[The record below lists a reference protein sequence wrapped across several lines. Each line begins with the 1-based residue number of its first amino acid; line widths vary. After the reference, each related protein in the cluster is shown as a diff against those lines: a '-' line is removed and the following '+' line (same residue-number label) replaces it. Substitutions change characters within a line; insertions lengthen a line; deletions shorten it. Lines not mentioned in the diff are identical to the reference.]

1 LGRGLSNLHKINIF
15 IFAQNQKIMNEIMRQ
30 IIPIL
35 DKIAFLAFV
44 VATMFGTGL
53 KLTVQQI
60 WQPLRNIRLVVL
72 SLFTNFVLVP
82 LFVYLLLQVIPVNE
96 PVKDGLIIMALASG
110 PPALPKL
117 AQIVKG
123 NLAFSTGLMMMLML
137 GTVFYMPMVLP
148 LVLEGVEVNSWD
160 IAKPLIVMMII
171 PLVIGLLIKAK
182 YEDIALNLQTI
193 TFKISNFGLLLGLG
207 VRLIVHFNEIIILLK
222 TGVIFICAIFIIFSF
237 TVGYLL
243 GGPGIDTQRV
253 LGVGTAQRNFA
264 AALLIGTSNF
274 DDPNVI
280 SVIMVT
286 SLLMM
291 VSVLILGKKLPELD
305 QGQGVDLELEKVEV
319 S

>member
-1 LGRGLSNLHKINIF
+1 
-15 IFAQNQKIMNEIMRQ
+15 MNE

-53 KLTVQQI
+53 KLTLQQI
-60 WQPLRNIRLVVL
+60 WQPLRNIRLVFL
-72 SLFTNFVLVP
+72 SLLTNFVLVP

-123 NLAFSTGLMMMLML
+123 NLAFSTGLMMMLMF
-137 GTVFYMPMVLP
+137 GTVFYMPIVLP
-148 LVLEGVEVNSWD
+148 LVLQGVEVNSWD
-160 IAKPLIVMMII
+160 IAKPLILMMIT
-171 PLVIGLLIKAK
+171 PLGIGLLIKAT
-182 YEDIALNLQTI
+182 YQDIALNLQTI

-207 VRLIVHFNEIIILLK
+207 VRLIVHFNEILVLLK
-222 TGVIFICAIFIIFSF
+222 TGVIFVCAIFIIFSF

-291 VSVLILGKKLPELD
+291 VSVLILGKNLPELD
-305 QGQGVDLELEKVEV
+305 QEQGVDLEKVEV

>member
-1 LGRGLSNLHKINIF
+1 
-15 IFAQNQKIMNEIMRQ
+15 MNK

-53 KLTVQQI
+53 KLSVQQI
-60 WQPLRNIRLVVL
+60 WQSLRNIRLVVL
-72 SLFTNFVLVP
+72 SLLTNFVLVP
-82 LFVYLLLQVIPVNE
+82 LFVYLLLLVIPVNE
-96 PVKDGLIIMALASG
+96 PVKDGFIIMALASG

-123 NLAFSTGLMMMLML
+123 NLAFSTGLMMMLMF
-137 GTVFYMPMVLP
+137 GTVFYMPIVLP
-148 LVLEGVEVNSWD
+148 LVLQGVEVNSWD
-160 IAKPLIVMMII
+160 IAKPLILMMII

-182 YEDIALNLQTI
+182 SENIAVNLQTI

-207 VRLIVHFNEIIILLK
+207 VRLIVHFNEILVLLK

-274 DDPNVI
+274 DNPNVI

-291 VSVLILGKKLPELD
+291 VSVLILGKNLPELD
-305 QGQGVDLELEKVEV
+305 QEQGVDLEKVEV

>member
-1 LGRGLSNLHKINIF
+1 
-15 IFAQNQKIMNEIMRQ
+15 MNE

-72 SLFTNFVLVP
+72 SLLTNFVLVP
-82 LFVYLLLQVIPVNE
+82 LFVYLLLQLIPVNE

-148 LVLEGVEVNSWD
+148 LVLEGIEVNSWD

-171 PLVIGLLIKAK
+171 PLIIGLLIKNK
-182 YEDIALNLQTI
+182 SEYIALNLQTI

-207 VRLIVHFNEIIILLK
+207 VRLISHFNEILILLK
-222 TGVIFICAIFIIFSF
+222 TGVIFVCAIFIIFSF

-291 VSVLILGKKLPELD
+291 LSVLILGKKLPELD
-305 QGQGVDLELEKVEV
+305 QGQGVDLEKVEV

>member
-1 LGRGLSNLHKINIF
+1 
-15 IFAQNQKIMNEIMRQ
+15 MNEI
-30 IIPIL
+30 ISLLVPIL

-53 KLTVQQI
+53 KLTIQQI
-60 WQPLRNIRLVVL
+60 WQPLRNIRLVFL
-72 SLFTNFVLVP
+72 SLLTNFVLVP

-123 NLAFSTGLMMMLML
+123 DLAFATGLMMMLMF
-137 GTVFYMPMVLP
+137 GTVFYMPIVLP
-148 LVLEGVEVNSWD
+148 LVLQGVEVNSWD
-160 IAKPLIVMMII
+160 IAKPLILMMIT
-171 PLVIGLLIKAK
+171 PLGIGLLIKAT
-182 YEDIALNLQTI
+182 YQDIALNLQTI

-207 VRLIVHFNEIIILLK
+207 VRLIVHFNEILVLLK

-274 DDPNVI
+274 DNPNVI

-291 VSVLILGKKLPELD
+291 VSVLILGKNLPELD
-305 QGQGVDLELEKVEV
+305 QEEGMGAEIKQLEV
-319 S
+319 

>member
-1 LGRGLSNLHKINIF
+1 
-15 IFAQNQKIMNEIMRQ
+15 MNEI
-30 IIPIL
+30 ISIL

-72 SLFTNFVLVP
+72 SLLTNFVLVP
-82 LFVYLLLQVIPVNE
+82 LFVYLLVQVIPVNE

-123 NLAFSTGLMMMLML
+123 NLAFATGLMMMLMF
-137 GTVFYMPMVLP
+137 GTVFYMPIVLP
-148 LVLEGVEVNSWD
+148 LVLQGVEVNSWD
-160 IAKPLIVMMII
+160 IAKPLILMMLT
-171 PLVIGLLIKAK
+171 PLGIGLLIKTK
-182 YEDIALNLQTI
+182 SENIAVNLQTI

-207 VRLIVHFNEIIILLK
+207 VRLIVHFNEILVLLK

-243 GGPGIDTQRV
+243 GGPGIDTQIV

-274 DDPNVI
+274 DNPNVI

-291 VSVLILGKKLPELD
+291 VSVLILGKNLPELD
-305 QGQGVDLELEKVEV
+305 QEEGMGAEIKQLEV
-319 S
+319 

>member
-1 LGRGLSNLHKINIF
+1 
-15 IFAQNQKIMNEIMRQ
+15 MNE

-35 DKIAFLAFV
+35 DKLAFLAFV

-60 WQPLRNIRLVVL
+60 WQPLCNIRLVIL
-72 SLFTNFVLVP
+72 SLLTNFVLVP
-82 LFVYLLLQVIPVNE
+82 LFVYLLLQVIPLNE
-96 PVKDGLIIMALASG
+96 PVKDGFLIMALASG

-123 NLAFSTGLMMMLML
+123 NLAFSTGLMMLLML
-137 GTVFYMPMVLP
+137 GTVFYMPLTLP
-148 LVLEGVEVNSWD
+148 LVLQGVQVNSWD
-160 IAKPLIVMMII
+160 IAKPLIFLMLT
-171 PLVIGLLIKAK
+171 PLGIGLLIKAK
-182 YEDIALNLQTI
+182 YEAIAFNLQPI
-193 TFKISNFGLLLGLG
+193 TFKISNFGLLLGLV
-207 VRLIVHFNEIIILLK
+207 VRLIVHFKEIIILLK
-222 TGVIFICAIFIIFSF
+222 TGVILVCAIFIVFSF
-237 TVGYLL
+237 SVGYLL

-274 DDPNVI
+274 NDPNVVSI
-280 SVIMVT
+280 IMVT

-291 VSVLILGKKLPELD
+291 GIVIILGQKLPEID
-305 QGQGVDLELEKVEV
+305 QVQSTEVEQVEV

>member
-1 LGRGLSNLHKINIF
+1 MH
-15 IFAQNQKIMNEIMRQ
+15 Q

-35 DKIAFLAFV
+35 DKIAFLSFV

-60 WQPLRNIRLVVL
+60 WQPLRDIRLVVL
-72 SLFTNFVLVP
+72 SLLTNFILVP
-82 LFVYLLLQVIPVNE
+82 LFVYLLLQVVPLTE

-123 NLAFSTGLMMMLML
+123 NLAFSTGLMMMLMF
-137 GTVFYMPMVLP
+137 GTVFYMPIVLP
-148 LVLEGVEVNSWD
+148 LVLQGVEVNSWD
-160 IAKPLIVMMII
+160 IAKPLIVMMLT
-171 PLVIGLLIKAK
+171 PLGIGLLIKAK
-182 YEDIALNLQTI
+182 YEDVALNLQTI

-207 VRLIVHFNEIIILLK
+207 VRLIVHFSEIIVLLK
-222 TGVIFICAIFIIFSF
+222 TGVIFVCAIFIIFSF

-291 VSVLILGKKLPELD
+291 VSVLILGKNLPELD
-305 QGQGVDLELEKVEV
+305 QGQSAEIEQVEV

>member
-1 LGRGLSNLHKINIF
+1 
-15 IFAQNQKIMNEIMRQ
+15 MNE

-72 SLFTNFVLVP
+72 SLFANFVLVP

-123 NLAFSTGLMMMLML
+123 NLAFSTGLMMMLMF
-137 GTVFYMPMVLP
+137 GTVFYMPIVLP
-148 LVLEGVEVNSWD
+148 LVLQGVEVNSWD
-160 IAKPLIVMMII
+160 IAKPLILMMLT
-171 PLVIGLLIKAK
+171 PLGIGLLIKAT
-182 YEDIALNLQTI
+182 YQDIALNLQTI

-207 VRLIVHFNEIIILLK
+207 VRLIVHFNEILVLLK

-274 DDPNVI
+274 DNPNVI

-291 VSVLILGKKLPELD
+291 VSVLILGKNLPELD
-305 QGQGVDLELEKVEV
+305 QEEGMGAEIKQLEV
-319 S
+319 

>member
-1 LGRGLSNLHKINIF
+1 
-15 IFAQNQKIMNEIMRQ
+15 MNE

-72 SLFTNFVLVP
+72 SLLTNFVLVP

-123 NLAFSTGLMMMLML
+123 DLAFATGLMMMLMF
-137 GTVFYMPMVLP
+137 GTVFYMPIVLP

-171 PLVIGLLIKAK
+171 PLVIGLLIKNK
-182 YEDIALNLQTI
+182 SEDIALGLQTI
-193 TFKISNFGLLLGLG
+193 IFKISNFGLLLGLG
-207 VRLIVHFNEIIILLK
+207 VRLIVHFHEIIILL
-222 TGVIFICAIFIIFSF
+222 TNGVIFVCAIFIIFSF

-291 VSVLILGKKLPELD
+291 VSVLILGKNLPELD
-305 QGQGVDLELEKVEV
+305 QEQGVDLEKVEV

>member
-1 LGRGLSNLHKINIF
+1 
-15 IFAQNQKIMNEIMRQ
+15 MNE

-72 SLFTNFVLVP
+72 SLFANFVLVP

-123 NLAFSTGLMMMLML
+123 NLAFSTGLMMMLMF
-137 GTVFYMPMVLP
+137 GTVFYMPIVLP
-148 LVLEGVEVNSWD
+148 LVLQGVEVNSWD
-160 IAKPLIVMMII
+160 IAKPLILMMLT
-171 PLVIGLLIKAK
+171 PLGIGLLIKAT
-182 YEDIALNLQTI
+182 YQDIALNLQTI

-207 VRLIVHFNEIIILLK
+207 VRLIVHFNEILVLLK

-291 VSVLILGKKLPELD
+291 VSVLILGKNLPELD
-305 QGQGVDLELEKVEV
+305 QEEGMGAEIKQLEV
-319 S
+319 

>member
-1 LGRGLSNLHKINIF
+1 
-15 IFAQNQKIMNEIMRQ
+15 MNE

-53 KLTVQQI
+53 KLTLQQI
-60 WQPLRNIRLVVL
+60 WQPLRNIRLVFL
-72 SLFTNFVLVP
+72 SLLTNFVLVP
-82 LFVYLLLQVIPVNE
+82 LFVYLLLQVIPINE
-96 PVKDGLIIMALASG
+96 PVKDGFIIMALASG

-123 NLAFSTGLMMMLML
+123 NLAFSTGLMLMLMF
-137 GTVFYMPMVLP
+137 GTIFYMPIVLP
-148 LVLEGVEVNSWD
+148 LVLQGVEVNSWD
-160 IAKPLIVMMII
+160 IAKPLILMMLT
-171 PLVIGLLIKAK
+171 PLGIGLLIKAK
-182 YEDIALNLQTI
+182 YQDIALNLQTI

-207 VRLIVHFNEIIILLK
+207 VRLIVHFNEILVLLK

-274 DDPNVI
+274 DNPNVI

-291 VSVLILGKKLPELD
+291 VSVLILGKNLTELD
-305 QGQGVDLELEKVEV
+305 QEEGMGAEIKQLEV
-319 S
+319 

>member
-1 LGRGLSNLHKINIF
+1 MH
-15 IFAQNQKIMNEIMRQ
+15 Q

-60 WQPLRNIRLVVL
+60 WQPLRNIRLVLL
-72 SLFTNFVLVP
+72 SLLTNFVLVP
-82 LFVYLLLQVIPVNE
+82 FFVYLLLLLIPVNE
-96 PVKDGLIIMALASG
+96 PAKDGLIIMALASG

-123 NLAFSTGLMMMLML
+123 NLAFSTGLMMMLMF
-137 GTVFYMPMVLP
+137 GTVFYMPIALP
-148 LVLEGVEVNSWD
+148 LVLQGVEVNSWD
-160 IAKPLIVMMII
+160 IAKPLVFLMIT
-171 PLVIGLLIKAK
+171 PLGIGLLIKAK

-207 VRLIVHFNEIIILLK
+207 VRLIVHFNEILILLK
-222 TGVIFICAIFIIFSF
+222 TGVIFVCAIFIIFSF

-243 GGPGIDTQRV
+243 GGPGVDTQRV

-291 VSVLILGKKLPELD
+291 VSVLILGKNLPELD
-305 QGQGVDLELEKVEV
+305 PAHGVDLEKVEV
-319 S
+319 P

>member
-1 LGRGLSNLHKINIF
+1 MNYPY
-15 IFAQNQKIMNEIMRQ
+15 FARNKKFMNE

-72 SLFTNFVLVP
+72 SLLTNFVLVP

-123 NLAFSTGLMMMLML
+123 NLAFSTGLMMMLMF
-137 GTVFYMPMVLP
+137 GTVFYMPILLPSVLQ
-148 LVLEGVEVNSWD
+148 GVEVNSWD
-160 IAKPLIVMMII
+160 IAKPLILMMLT
-171 PLVIGLLIKAK
+171 PLGIGLLIKAK
-182 YEDIALNLQTI
+182 YEDIALNLQTL

-207 VRLIVHFNEIIILLK
+207 VRLIVHFGEIIVLLK
-222 TGVIFICAIFIIFSF
+222 TGVIFVCAIFIIFSF

>member
-1 LGRGLSNLHKINIF
+1 MNYPY
-15 IFAQNQKIMNEIMRQ
+15 FARNKKFMNE

-72 SLFTNFVLVP
+72 SLLTNFVLVP

-123 NLAFSTGLMMMLML
+123 NLAFSTGLMMMLMF
-137 GTVFYMPMVLP
+137 GTVFYMPIVLP
-148 LVLEGVEVNSWD
+148 SVLQGVEVNSWD
-160 IAKPLIVMMII
+160 IAKPLILMMLT
-171 PLVIGLLIKAK
+171 PLGIGLLIKAK
-182 YEDIALNLQTI
+182 YEDIALNLQTL

-207 VRLIVHFNEIIILLK
+207 VRLIVHFGEIIVLLK
-222 TGVIFICAIFIIFSF
+222 TGVIFVCAIFIIFSF

-291 VSVLILGKKLPELD
+291 VSVLIVGKNIRDDNLNVKNVENPLVKIWILW
-305 QGQGVDLELEKVEV
+305 EKEEHILKD
-319 S
+319 

>member
-1 LGRGLSNLHKINIF
+1 
-15 IFAQNQKIMNEIMRQ
+15 MNE

-72 SLFTNFVLVP
+72 SLLTNFVLVP

-123 NLAFSTGLMMMLML
+123 NLAFSTGLMMMLMF
-137 GTVFYMPMVLP
+137 GTVFYMPILLPSVLQ
-148 LVLEGVEVNSWD
+148 GVEVNSWD
-160 IAKPLIVMMII
+160 IAKPLILMMLT
-171 PLVIGLLIKAK
+171 PLGIGLLIKAK
-182 YEDIALNLQTI
+182 YEDIALNLQTL

-207 VRLIVHFNEIIILLK
+207 VRLIVHFGEIIVLLK
-222 TGVIFICAIFIIFSF
+222 TGVIFVCAIFIIFSF

-291 VSVLILGKKLPELD
+291 LSVLILGKKLPELD
-305 QGQGVDLELEKVEV
+305 QGQGVDLEKVEV

>member
-1 LGRGLSNLHKINIF
+1 
-15 IFAQNQKIMNEIMRQ
+15 MNE

-72 SLFTNFVLVP
+72 SLLTNFVLVP

-123 NLAFSTGLMMMLML
+123 NLAFSTGLMMMLMF
-137 GTVFYMPMVLP
+137 GTVFYMPIVLP
-148 LVLEGVEVNSWD
+148 LVLQGVEVNSWD
-160 IAKPLIVMMII
+160 IAKPLILMMLT
-171 PLVIGLLIKAK
+171 PLAIGLVIKAK
-182 YEDIALNLQTI
+182 YEDIALNLQTL

-207 VRLIVHFNEIIILLK
+207 VRLIVHFGEIIVLL
-222 TGVIFICAIFIIFSF
+222 TNGVIFVCAIFIIFSF

-305 QGQGVDLELEKVEV
+305 QGQGVNLEKVEV
-319 S
+319 L

>member
-1 LGRGLSNLHKINIF
+1 
-15 IFAQNQKIMNEIMRQ
+15 MNEV
-30 IIPIL
+30 IPIL
-35 DKIAFLAFV
+35 DKIAFLCFV

-53 KLTVQQI
+53 KLTVQEI

-72 SLFTNFVLVP
+72 SLLVNFVLVP
-82 LFVYLLLQVIPVNE
+82 LFVYLLVQVIPVDE
-96 PVKDGLIIMALASG
+96 PVKDGFIIMALASG

-123 NLAFSTGLMMMLML
+123 NLAFSTGLMMMLMF
-137 GTVFYMPMVLP
+137 GTVFYMPIVLP
-148 LVLEGVEVNSWD
+148 LVLQGVQVNSWD
-160 IAKPLIVMMII
+160 IAKPLILMMII
-171 PLVIGLLIKAK
+171 PLAIGLFIKSKSENISLSLQAITAK
-182 YEDIALNLQTI
+182 L
-193 TFKISNFGLLLGLG
+193 SSFGLLLGLV
-207 VRLIVHFNEIIILLK
+207 VRLIVHFSEITVLL
-222 TGVIFICAIFIIFSF
+222 TNGVIFVCAIFIVFSF

-291 VSVLILGKKLPELD
+291 VSVVILGKNLPELD
-305 QGQGVDLELEKVEV
+305 QGQSAEIEQLEV

>member
-1 LGRGLSNLHKINIF
+1 
-15 IFAQNQKIMNEIMRQ
+15 MNEVIL
-30 IIPIL
+30 IL

-72 SLFTNFVLVP
+72 SLLTNFVLVP
-82 LFVYLLLQVIPVNE
+82 LFVYLLLQVIPLNE

-123 NLAFSTGLMMMLML
+123 NLAFSTGLMMMLMF

-160 IAKPLIVMMII
+160 IAKPLILMMLT
-171 PLVIGLLIKAK
+171 PLGIGLLIKAK
-182 YEDIALNLQTI
+182 YQDIALNLQTI

-207 VRLIVHFNEIIILLK
+207 VRLIVHLHEILILLK
-222 TGVIFICAIFIIFSF
+222 TGVIFVCAIFIIFSF

-291 VSVLILGKKLPELD
+291 VSVLILGKKLPELHN
-305 QGQGVDLELEKVEV
+305 V
-319 S
+319 

>member
-1 LGRGLSNLHKINIF
+1 
-15 IFAQNQKIMNEIMRQ
+15 MNE

-53 KLTVQQI
+53 KLTLQQI
-60 WQPLRNIRLVVL
+60 WQPLRNIRLVFL
-72 SLFTNFVLVP
+72 SLLTNFVLVP

-96 PVKDGLIIMALASG
+96 PVKDGFIIMALASG

-123 NLAFSTGLMMMLML
+123 NLAFSTGLMMMLMF
-137 GTVFYMPMVLP
+137 GTIFYMPIVLP
-148 LVLEGVEVNSWD
+148 LVLQGVEVNSWD
-160 IAKPLIVMMII
+160 IAKPLILMMLT
-171 PLVIGLLIKAK
+171 PLGIGLLIKAK
-182 YEDIALNLQTI
+182 YQDIALNLQTI

-207 VRLIVHFNEIIILLK
+207 VRLIVHFNEILVLLK

-274 DDPNVI
+274 DNPNVI

-291 VSVLILGKKLPELD
+291 VSVLILGKNLTELD
-305 QGQGVDLELEKVEV
+305 QEEGMGAEIKQLEV
-319 S
+319 

>member
-1 LGRGLSNLHKINIF
+1 
-15 IFAQNQKIMNEIMRQ
+15 MNEI
-30 IIPIL
+30 IPVL
-35 DKIAFLAFV
+35 DKIAFLTFV

-60 WQPLRNIRLVVL
+60 WEPLCNIRLVIL
-72 SLFTNFVLVP
+72 SLVTNFLLVP
-82 LFVYLLLQVIPVNE
+82 IFIYLLLQVVPVTE
-96 PVKDGLIIMALASG
+96 PVKDGFIIMALASG

-123 NLAFSTGLMMMLML
+123 NLAFSTGLMMLLML
-137 GTVFYMPMVLP
+137 GTIFYMPITLP
-148 LVLEGVEVNSWD
+148 LVLQGVQVNSWD
-160 IAKPLIVMMII
+160 IAKPLISLMLT
-171 PLVIGLLIKAK
+171 PLAIGLFIKAK
-182 YEDIALNLQTI
+182 SEDITLRFQAVI
-193 TFKISNFGLLLGLG
+193 FKISNFGLLLGLV

-237 TVGYLL
+237 SVGYLL
-243 GGPGIDTQRV
+243 GGPGVDTQRV

-274 DDPNVI
+274 DDPNVV

-291 VSVLILGKKLPELD
+291 VSVLILGQNLPEID
-305 QGQGVDLELEKVEV
+305 KGQSAEVEQVKVL
-319 S
+319 

>member
-1 LGRGLSNLHKINIF
+1 MH
-15 IFAQNQKIMNEIMRQ
+15 Q

-60 WQPLRNIRLVVL
+60 WQPLLNIRLVVL
-72 SLFTNFVLVP
+72 SLLTNFVLVP
-82 LFVYLLLQVIPVNE
+82 VFVYLLLLVIPVNE

-137 GTVFYMPMVLP
+137 GTVFYMPIVLP
-148 LVLEGVEVNSWD
+148 LVLQGVQVNSWD
-160 IAKPLIVMMII
+160 IAKPLILMMII
-171 PLVIGLLIKAK
+171 PLGIGLLIKSKSENISLSLQAITAK
-182 YEDIALNLQTI
+182 L
-193 TFKISNFGLLLGLG
+193 SSFGLLLGLG
-207 VRLIVHFNEIIILLK
+207 VRLIVHFGEIIVLL
-222 TGVIFICAIFIIFSF
+222 TNGVIFVCAIFIVFSF

-291 VSVLILGKKLPELD
+291 VSVVILGKNLPELD
-305 QGQGVDLELEKVEV
+305 QGQSAEIEQLEV

>member
-1 LGRGLSNLHKINIF
+1 MH
-15 IFAQNQKIMNEIMRQ
+15 Q

-72 SLFTNFVLVP
+72 SLITNFVLVP
-82 LFVYLLLQVIPVNE
+82 LFVYLLLQLIPVNE
-96 PVKDGLIIMALASG
+96 PVKDGFIIMALASG

-123 NLAFSTGLMMMLML
+123 NLAFSTGLMMMLMF
-137 GTVFYMPMVLP
+137 GTVFYMPIVLP
-148 LVLEGVEVNSWD
+148 LVLQGVEVNSWD
-160 IAKPLIVMMII
+160 IAKPLILMMLT
-171 PLVIGLLIKAK
+171 PLGIGLLIKNK
-182 YEDIALNLQTI
+182 SEDIAFNLQTI
-193 TFKISNFGLLLGLG
+193 TFKISNFGWLLGLG
-207 VRLIVHFNEIIILLK
+207 VRLIVHFNEIIVLLK
-222 TGVIFICAIFIIFSF
+222 TGVIFVCAIFIIFSF

-243 GGPGIDTQRV
+243 GGSGIDTRRV

-291 VSVLILGKKLPELD
+291 VSVLILGKNLPELD
-305 QGQGVDLELEKVEV
+305 QGQSVEIEQEHLEV

>member
-1 LGRGLSNLHKINIF
+1 MH
-15 IFAQNQKIMNEIMRQ
+15 Q

-53 KLTVQQI
+53 KLTVQEI

-72 SLFTNFVLVP
+72 SLLVNFVLVP
-82 LFVYLLLQVIPVNE
+82 LFVYLLVQVIPVDE
-96 PVKDGLIIMALASG
+96 PVKDGCIIMALASG

-123 NLAFSTGLMMMLML
+123 NLAFSTGLMMMLMF
-137 GTVFYMPMVLP
+137 GTVFYMPIVLP
-148 LVLEGVEVNSWD
+148 LVLQGVQVNSWD
-160 IAKPLIVMMII
+160 IAKPLILMMII
-171 PLVIGLLIKAK
+171 PLAIGLFIKSKSENISLSLQAITAK
-182 YEDIALNLQTI
+182 L
-193 TFKISNFGLLLGLG
+193 SSFGLLLGLV
-207 VRLIVHFNEIIILLK
+207 VRLIVHFSEITVLL
-222 TGVIFICAIFIIFSF
+222 TNGVIFVCAIFIVFSF

-291 VSVLILGKKLPELD
+291 VSVVILGKNLPELD
-305 QGQGVDLELEKVEV
+305 QGQSAEIEQLEV